1 MPKSVYQAVFPYPAE
16 AVYHAMA
23 DLSCWQWRS
32 DLAGLEI
39 LENGNAF
46 MEISKNGSRTHF
58 TITEKQIGSRYA
70 FEMEGEWFTGQWLGE
85 FSAVPGGTRVVFT
98 EKIRMKRWPLRLIAP
113 LCLPLKKM
121 QKTYAID
128 LMIHLSEHAR
138 EFAARRQMNSPKAP
152 ELMLAV
158 PSEVH
163 EAQVMAYRQ
172 EFAQNGETLH
182 GGARLEE
189 LADYASWLQSIRQN
203 ASEETVPPNL
213 VPATTLLCLRKE
225 DGKMVGIIDIRHR
238 LNDYLLKF
246 GGNIGYSVRKSER
259 RKGYAKAM
267 LALGLEECRKL
278 GLERVLITCDKEN
291 IASAKT
297 ILSCGG
303 VLENEIP
310 EEHRITQRYW
320 IAL

>member
-16 AVYHAMA
+16 VVYHAVA

-85 FSAVPGGTRVVFT
+85 FSTVPGGTRVVFT

-152 ELMLAV
+152 ELMLAA
-158 PSEVH
+158 PSEAH
-163 EAQVMAYRQ
+163 EAQVRAWKNSRIM
-172 EFAQNGETLH
+172 
-182 GGARLEE
+182 
-189 LADYASWLQSIRQN
+189 
-203 ASEETVPPNL
+203 PPGCN
-213 VPATTLLCLRKE
+213 P
-225 DGKMVGIIDIRHR
+225 
-238 LNDYLLKF
+238 
-246 GGNIGYSVRKSER
+246 
-259 RKGYAKAM
+259 
-267 LALGLEECRKL
+267 
-278 GLERVLITCDKEN
+278 
-291 IASAKT
+291 SAKT
-297 ILSCGG
+297 PAKRRFLPIWFRRRHCSACARRMAKWSASSISATGSTT
-303 VLENEIP
+303 IC
-310 EEHRITQRYW
+310 
-320 IAL
+320 